1 MNSYEFSKN
10 IRTYIEAK
18 DYTTALS
25 FFKANKQTI
34 ATNEITDNEYLVAD
48 MLTALRGIKA
58 YKAGFE
64 FLKTYN
70 INISNNTALRVINS
84 YGWLLYFYLKQHIE
98 RMNEAETAFAETLIL
113 SLVQILNAQ
122 TDKYSLNLL
131 DHIFKLIAQH
141 QKSEKPP
148 AQRFLIR
155 LCESITP
162 ENLSLQCSSVQVEQK
177 GQTKELEL
185 ASTREA
191 WYSIYTKALY
201 ETKVY
206 AHCIELCK
214 EAVLKIENLHYSNKI
229 WFKRR
234 EAQCLVAQGR
244 TEMAIALY
252 LEICKQKH
260 DWFLLKELSACY
272 FKTKEYENALK
283 YACKAASEYGPIN
296 FKVELIELL
305 GDILIQT
312 NCNEI
317 ALKHYLLVKTIREA
331 EKWKVDNQ
339 LLDKIKKSNNTQ
351 NKALVMASK
360 EKLKN
365 ELSQFWNKKSTKKPT
380 LQPNKVEIGIVNK
393 LLQPKEQGIDGFIE
407 TLSGKSLYFFAAK
420 SDPIYTKLSVGKK
433 VQFSTTMAPKGE
445 KAIGLKIID

>member
-10 IRTYIEAK
+10 IRTYIAAK

-70 INISNNTALRVINS
+70 INISNNT
-84 YGWLLYFYLKQHIE
+84 
-98 RMNEAETAFAETLIL
+98 
-113 SLVQILNAQ
+113 
-122 TDKYSLNLL
+122 
-131 DHIFKLIAQH
+131 
-141 QKSEKPP
+141 
-148 AQRFLIR
+148 
-155 LCESITP
+155 
-162 ENLSLQCSSVQVEQK
+162 
-177 GQTKELEL
+177 
-185 ASTREA
+185 
-191 WYSIYTKALY
+191 
-201 ETKVY
+201 
-206 AHCIELCK
+206 
-214 EAVLKIENLHYSNKI
+214 
-229 WFKRR
+229 
-234 EAQCLVAQGR
+234 
-244 TEMAIALY
+244 
-252 LEICKQKH
+252 
-260 DWFLLKELSACY
+260 
-272 FKTKEYENALK
+272 
-283 YACKAASEYGPIN
+283 
-296 FKVELIELL
+296 
-305 GDILIQT
+305 
-312 NCNEI
+312 
-317 ALKHYLLVKTIREA
+317 
-331 EKWKVDNQ
+331 
-339 LLDKIKKSNNTQ
+339 Q

-380 LQPNKVEIGIVNK
+380 LQPNKVEIGIVKK